1 MTKEEIIREL
11 QWLKC
16 TTNQEKTLISLDTAI
31 ETLETDNTIEAKKKG
46 EWDMFELIS
55 SAYYGKQYYFDE
67 ENGMVYSRASC
78 MTMTFD
84 EALREFLDTIGEQG

>member
-1 MTKEEIIREL
+1 MTKEDVIYEL
-11 QWLKC
+11 RWFKC
-16 TTNQEKTLISLDTAI
+16 TTNQEKALNAIDTAI
-31 ETLETDNTIEAKKKG
+31 DVLKTDNTIEAKKKG

-84 EALREFLDTIGEQG
+84 EALREFLETIGD